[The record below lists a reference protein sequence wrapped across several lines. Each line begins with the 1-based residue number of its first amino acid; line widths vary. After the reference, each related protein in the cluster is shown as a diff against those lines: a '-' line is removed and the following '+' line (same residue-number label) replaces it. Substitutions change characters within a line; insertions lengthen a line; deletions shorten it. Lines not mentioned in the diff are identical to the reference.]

1 MQRLALALALIAASG
16 AAAWAEP
23 PSSSPYPLRRPV
35 AAAPPAVRAA
45 SLVPRVAVIAPMP
58 RPTGLV
64 LAAAQATAAPA
75 LALASAAPDS
85 APRPNPRPPQ
95 PEATVPLAAHT
106 STSALAPQTAAAA
119 PPRGLAAL
127 FAPRTP
133 RTAAGS
139 VCGDSAITGNKI
151 VAIPAA
157 ANGCGLS
164 DGVSVTAVAGI
175 ALSEPATID
184 CNTAKALKT
193 WVEEGV
199 IPAIGRRGGGL
210 AALDVVASYICRPRN
225 NVPGAKVSE
234 HGAGHAVDVAAFV
247 LADGSTLSVARDWN
261 RESKTMRAI
270 HASACGPF
278 GTVLGPKADAN
289 HRDHFHVDT
298 ASYRSGPYCR

>member
-16 AAAWAEP
+16 AVAWAEP
-23 PSSSPYPLRRPV
+23 LRSSPHPSRRPV
-35 AAAPPAVRAA
+35 AGAPVAVRAA
-45 SLVPRVAVIAPMP
+45 SLLPFAALAAPVP
-58 RPTGLV
+58 RPTGLT
-64 LAAAQATAAPA
+64 LAPAPAPAATAF
-75 LALASAAPDS
+75 ALASAAPDR

-95 PEATVPLAAHT
+95 PAAAVPPAAST
-106 STSALAPQTAAAA
+106 STSALAPAVAA
-119 PPRGLAAL
+119 PAPRGGLAAL

-133 RTAAGS
+133 RAVAGS
-139 VCGDSAITGNKI
+139 VCGDSAITGSEI

-164 DGVSVTAVAGI
+164 DGVRVTAVAGI
-175 ALSEPATID
+175 TLSEPATID

-210 AALDVVASYICRPRN
+210 AALTVVASYTCRPRN

-247 LADGSTLSVARDWN
+247 LADGSTLAVARDWR
-261 RESKTMRAI
+261 RESKIMRAI

-278 GTVLGPKADAN
+278 GTVLGPKADSN

-298 ASYRSGPYCR
+298 ASYRSGPYCK